1 MSAPILIICARGLDD
16 AARQLGRLPAGK
28 MAAHVVLADWGPGRK
43 TAAIVRLG
51 HQAVEVYTPAA
62 LAELSRL
69 PRPDRPG
76 RLARW
81 LGDGLLEGI
90 LRKQGARQAA
100 LLWRD
105 DWPELVAAGSALVA
119 TDDELAWWAPED
131 GRWGPLVARD
141 RLVARSLMPPP
152 AGDALDLLVGSSP
165 AMHALRDRIRRRA
178 RLPFP
183 VLLVGETGTGKAL
196 CARALHEVGGRTGRF
211 VEVAGELIDP
221 ARADSELFGHLAG
234 AVPDM
239 PGPRAGL
246 VREAEH
252 GTLFLDE
259 IAAAPIAVRAK
270 LLRALGRAEDGFIGV
285 QPLGSDRKPED
296 VPVRLITSARS
307 DPLAAGALPPDLY
320 YRVAG
325 LRLDVPPLRAR
336 GADVIEIAEG
346 YLAELARGIGDGPT
360 AVGDDARGEL
370 LSHRW
375 PGNVRELKLV
385 LRDAFLTARDA
396 DRDRLI
402 AGDLALGGF
411 EAPAF
416 EAAAGRSPAPAHAEP
431 MPVPDPPLSVSPAL
445 ARFVVAACD
454 VALLNHKGD
463 KAAAAHA
470 LGLKSARAFDKYR
483 AEHHKRMP

>member
-1 MSAPILIICARGLDD
+1 MSGPILIVCAHGLDD
-16 AARQLGRLPAGK
+16 AARQLARLPAGR

-51 HQAVEVYTPAA
+51 HQAAEVYTPAA
-62 LAELSRL
+62 LSELSRQ
-69 PRPDRPG
+69 PRVDRPG

-90 LRKQGARQAA
+90 LRAQSARVA

-105 DWPELVAAGSALVA
+105 DWPDLVAAGSALVA
-119 TDDELAWWAPED
+119 TDDGLSWWSPED
-131 GRWGPLVARD
+131 GHWGPLVARD
-141 RLVARSLMPPP
+141 RLLTRSLVP
-152 AGDALDLLVGSSP
+152 APTGGALDMLIGSSP
-165 AMHALRDRIRRRA
+165 PMRALRERIRRRA

-196 CARALHEVGGRTGRF
+196 CARALHEAGGRAGRF
-211 VEVAGELIDP
+211 VEVAGALLDP

-234 AVPDM
+234 AVSDM
-239 PGPRAGL
+239 PGPRAGR

-259 IAAAPIAVRAK
+259 LAAAPIGVRAK

-296 VPVRLITSARS
+296 VPVRLITSARQ
-307 DPLAAGALPPDLY
+307 DPLAAGTLPADLY

-325 LRLDVPPLRAR
+325 LRIELPPLRDR
-336 GADVIEIAEG
+336 GDDAFEIAG
-346 YLAELARGIGDGPT
+346 VYLADLARRIGDGPT
-360 AVGDDARGEL
+360 QLGDDARGAI
-370 LSHRW
+370 RAYGW

-385 LRDAFLTARDA
+385 LRDGFLTAREA
-396 DRDRLI
+396 GRDRLT
-402 AGDLALGGF
+402 AGDLRLQSAPTH
-411 EAPAF
+411 APA
-416 EAAAGRSPAPAHAEP
+416 EPAP
-431 MPVPDPPLSVSPAL
+431 PVEALPQPDPPLHVSPTL

-454 VALLNHKGD
+454 VALLNHGGD
-463 KAAAAHA
+463 KTAAARA
-470 LGLKSARAFDKYR
+470 LGLKSARALEKYR
-483 AEHHKRMP
+483 AEHLKRSH

>member
-69 PRPDRPG
+69 PRPARPE

-81 LGDGLLEGI
+81 LGDALVDGT
-90 LRKQGARQAA
+90 LRAQGARRAA

-105 DWPELVAAGSALVA
+105 DWPELIAAGSALVA
-119 TDDELAWWAPED
+119 TDDGLSWWAPED

-152 AGDALDLLVGSSP
+152 AGDALDRLVGSSP
-165 AMHALRDRIRRRA
+165 AMQALRARIRHRA

-196 CARALHEVGGRTGRF
+196 CARALHEAGGRAGRF
-211 VEVAGELIDP
+211 VEVIGELIDP
-221 ARADSELFGHLAG
+221 ARADSELFGHIAG

-259 IAAAPIAVRAK
+259 IAAAPVAVRAK

-296 VPVRLITSARS
+296 VPVRLVTSARR
-307 DPLAAGALPPDLY
+307 DPLATGALPPDLY

-336 GADVIEIAEG
+336 GADVIEIAER
-346 YLAELARGIGDGPT
+346 YLAELAGGVGDGPT
-360 AVGDDARGEL
+360 GVGDDARGAL
-370 LSHRW
+370 MGHPW

-396 DRDRLI
+396 DRDRLT
-402 AGDLALGGF
+402 AGDLALDAA
-411 EAPAF
+411 ETPAA
-416 EAAAGRSPAPAHAEP
+416 EPAPTP
-431 MPVPDPPLSVSPAL
+431 TPDPPLEASPTL

-454 VALLNHKGD
+454 VALLNHGGD

-483 AEHHKRMP
+483 AEHHKRMA